1 MTITGQPAMSLL
13 DSVMAAETTRVDVN
27 VGVLKK
33 AQDAEKQ
40 QGEAVVKLLEAAGAP
55 PTRAGLDV
63 YA

>member
-1 MTITGQPAMSLL
+1 MSLL

>member
-1 MTITGQPAMSLL
+1 MSLL

-40 QGEAVVKLLEAAGAP
+40 QGEAVVKLLETAGVP